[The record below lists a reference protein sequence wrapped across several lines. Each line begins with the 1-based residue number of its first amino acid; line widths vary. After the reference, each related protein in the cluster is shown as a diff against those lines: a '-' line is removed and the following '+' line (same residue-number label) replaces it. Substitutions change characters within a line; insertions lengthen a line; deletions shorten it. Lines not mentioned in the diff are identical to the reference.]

1 MFVWL
6 FFCAIFYFFLVYPIV
21 HFNAGYISLFKKN
34 KWLCFSLVILF
45 IFVGEVIYFLLS
57 HEHFVYYWDYGGYY
71 SSTLEVMQKYADY
84 HLGLFKFVYSTSVY
98 SDYGMFIPSLLAF
111 PLSFTQ
117 GRYVDYI
124 VLLYV
129 MFGIPFSVSF
139 SGLLCKITKAEK
151 PFTFFLCNFLS
162 LIIPGTFFAMLQGYP
177 GIAAYIPILCSLWI
191 LFVNGMKNLKI
202 QDAVI
207 LSFSLIFSFVL
218 RRYFSFD
225 VLAFVGA
232 SIFFSLYNLFF
243 VEKIKANEIIRK
255 GLIPYFKSYILVG
268 GISIAVLLIGLW
280 GLIKRIFFTNYAAMY
295 VAYNHGTLFE
305 KYRNLF
311 YRFGSPVFLFFIIAC
326 IYIFFKKRA
335 YISYIVFCIAF
346 EIIATLSFFHTQ
358 APSPQHYWVFY
369 IPLLIVCLIPILE
382 LLKERKVINTVFS
395 SIFVFV
401 ICVNSIYVYTGS
413 FKQNWR
419 NPFLKSDR
427 YYLKNRGDIATLKEL
442 CSYVENISAGKKV
455 YITASGGVLNS
466 DVIRKFYLPK
476 LSAPFDIAWVCDVD
490 QRDGFSTDFFES
502 EIIVTTEKN
511 ETHLGEQNQRC
522 ITVLNEN
529 VQNPE
534 SIIGENFNKEKSFT
548 LDAGIIATVYV
559 RKNYWSK
566 DAVDYLEK
574 IYDGYYPTMP
584 EFFHDRFEN
593 YKSAR
598 FLNDDIDS
606 VFENAGDIN

>member
-6 FFCAIFYFFLVYPIV
+6 FFCTVFYFFLVYPIV
-21 HFNAGYISLFKKN
+21 HFNSGCISLLKKN
-34 KWLCFSLVILF
+34 KWLCLSLVILF
-45 IFVGEVIYFLLS
+45 IFIGEVIYFLLS
-57 HEHFVYYWDYGGYY
+57 HENFVYYWDYGGYY
-71 SSTLEVMQKYADY
+71 TCTLDVMKKYADY
-84 HLGLFKFVYSTSVY
+84 HLGLFKFIYTTSVY

-124 VLLYV
+124 VLLYM

-139 SGLLCKITKAEK
+139 SGLMCKITKSEK

-191 LFVNGMKNLKI
+191 LFANGMKNLKI

-232 SIFFSLYNLFF
+232 SIFFSFYNLFF
-243 VEKIKANEIIRK
+243 VEKIRANEIIRK
-255 GLIPYFKSYILVG
+255 GLVPYSKSYILVG
-268 GISIAVLLIGLW
+268 GISIAALLIGFW
-280 GLIKRIFFTNYAAMY
+280 GMIKRIFFTDYVSMY

-305 KYRNLF
+305 KYKNLF
-311 YRFGSPVFLFFIIAC
+311 YRFGFPLFLVFIISCA
-326 IYIFFKKRA
+326 YILIKKRE
-335 YISYIVFCIAF
+335 YISHLIFCISF
-346 EIIATLSFFHTQ
+346 EIITTLSFFHTQ
-358 APSPQHYWVFY
+358 SPSPQHYWVFY
-369 IPLLIVCLIPILE
+369 LPLLIVNLILIIELFKETKKFNFLILG
-382 LLKERKVINTVFS
+382 LLL
-395 SIFVFV
+395 FV
-401 ICVNSIYVYTGS
+401 ICSNSIYVYTGS
-413 FKQNWR
+413 FFPNWKSH
-419 NPFLKSDR
+419 FLKSDR
-427 YYLKNRGDIATLKEL
+427 YYIKNRGDIATLKEL

-511 ETHLGEQNQRC
+511 EIHLGEQNQRC

-534 SIIGENFNKEKSFT
+534 SIIGENFYKEKSFT

-559 RKNYWSK
+559 RKNYWAK

-574 IYDGYYPTMP
+574 IYDGYYPSMP
-584 EFFHDRFEN
+584 ELFHDRFEN
-593 YKSAR
+593 YKSAH
-598 FLNDDIDS
+598 FSNDDIDS